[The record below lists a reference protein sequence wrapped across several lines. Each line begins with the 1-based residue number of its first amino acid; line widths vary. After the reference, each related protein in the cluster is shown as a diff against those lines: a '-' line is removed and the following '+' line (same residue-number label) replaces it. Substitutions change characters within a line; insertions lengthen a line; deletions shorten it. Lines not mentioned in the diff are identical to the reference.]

1 MRSRALYVVAL
12 AAALAAAALFLS
24 LRPGEKPAES
34 TGTTIPA
41 TATPE
46 KVTLLGSGATFVH
59 PQLDAW
65 AKEFMRRGPGVVIEY
80 SPTGSGAGQEQFLAK
95 LVDFACSDP
104 PLPSGALAQAR
115 RDPRGVI
122 QLPLVIGSVVVI
134 YNLPGLEGRLRLSGE
149 VLAAIYLGE
158 IEYWDDPRIASLNS
172 DLRLPHERIVAVHRS
187 DSSGTTQIFTEFLRK
202 SSRGLWP
209 PELVGKAVEWPV
221 DKTGR
226 GLGGKGNQGVADLVS
241 RTPGSIGY
249 VEYAY
254 AALAKLPHALIENAE
269 GRFVD
274 ASPETMTSALRGAL
288 AKLPPRPDDD
298 FNEFWGGVI
307 FAPGEDSYPI
317 TSFSFL
323 LLYKSY
329 PPSKAEAV
337 KRFVEFIYTEG
348 RGLMVEGYVPVPE
361 ELASYALRAIEII
374 GSG

>member
-149 VLAAIYLGE
+149 VLAAIYLG
-158 IEYWDDPRIASLNS
+158 
-172 DLRLPHERIVAVHRS
+172 
-187 DSSGTTQIFTEFLRK
+187 
-202 SSRGLWP
+202 
-209 PELVGKAVEWPV
+209 
-221 DKTGR
+221 
-226 GLGGKGNQGVADLVS
+226 
-241 RTPGSIGY
+241 
-249 VEYAY
+249 
-254 AALAKLPHALIENAE
+254 
-269 GRFVD
+269 
-274 ASPETMTSALRGAL
+274 
-288 AKLPPRPDDD
+288 
-298 FNEFWGGVI
+298 
-307 FAPGEDSYPI
+307 
-317 TSFSFL
+317 
-323 LLYKSY
+323 
-329 PPSKAEAV
+329 
-337 KRFVEFIYTEG
+337 
-348 RGLMVEGYVPVPE
+348 
-361 ELASYALRAIEII
+361 
-374 GSG
+374 